1 MKLPVLKVNALP
13 NLYKHCSTVYVLHI
27 DLPPQSDDSFMQ
39 SYWEYIRAQMYQIIE
54 SNFVTAQATRVY
66 AEHEE
71 CIVFK
76 SNIEQKQL
84 AEFLEYLMAEVDEYL
99 DSIPEQ
105 AYRFVKAMIF
115 EKGAQVKL
123 FSANKVGD
131 DLFDS
136 MAYDH
141 SVYTYRHQ
149 RKSRSK
155 QLCSPQEY
163 RPIYERQMKKRKEV
177 KTVVKEKQSEPQENG
192 YIEYYI

>member
-84 AEFLEYLMAEVDEYL
+84 AEFWN
-99 DSIPEQ
+99 I
-105 AYRFVKAMIF
+105 
-115 EKGAQVKL
+115 
-123 FSANKVGD
+123 
-131 DLFDS
+131 
-136 MAYDH
+136 
-141 SVYTYRHQ
+141 
-149 RKSRSK
+149 
-155 QLCSPQEY
+155 
-163 RPIYERQMKKRKEV
+163 
-177 KTVVKEKQSEPQENG
+177 
-192 YIEYYI
+192 